1 MNRPMKTDHPG
12 RTRIVWLVTPA
23 ILMLT
28 GCSQTV
34 WVKSGAT
41 EADSQMAVERCL
53 SAAYLQAPSAPAVA
67 TIGSDVAAPSFTTCS
82 GLGFS
87 GSCVTS
93 RGQYT
98 RPLSVRYDAN
108 ARARTAAFRQCM
120 TAAGW
125 SEQTRTTGSEA
136 EAPATDWT
144 RGFDVGQA
152 QGANAQCAMPPDS
165 IANGADWSLGCR
177 SGQQAR

>member
-1 MNRPMKTDHPG
+1 MKTSYPS
-12 RTRIVWLVTPA
+12 RISVLWLFLPV
-23 ILMLT
+23 LLVLT
-28 GCSQTV
+28 GCAQTV

-41 EADSQMAVERCL
+41 EAESQLAVERCL
-53 SAAYLQAPSAPAVA
+53 SAAYLQAPSAPSVA
-67 TIGSDVAAPSFTTCS
+67 TIGSDVVSPSFTTCS

-98 RPLSVRYDAN
+98 RPLTVRYDAN

-120 TAAGW
+120 NAAGW
-125 SEQTRTTGSEA
+125 SEQTRSTGAVA

-144 RGFDVGQA
+144 KGFDVGQSG
-152 QGANAQCAMPPDS
+152 GADAQCAVPPS
-165 IANGADWSLGCR
+165 GIADGGDWTLGCQ
-177 SGQQAR
+177 SGQKAR